1 MARKED
7 PAFEITFY
15 ESVLRRD
22 PRYADVVEILGGLY
36 TKTGRIADGLRMDR
50 KLVRL
55 QPDNATAHY
64 NLGCSLAL
72 VKRYSELVIMRRVDG
87 DSAHARGY
95 ELDDRELLASM
106 GTASGYLAVLVL
118 ALYIA
123 GDTAHALY
131 AQRNLLWLLCPL
143 LIYWISHVWLT
154 AHRGNMNH
162 DPVVFTTSDRTSRI
176 LIVLMVA
183 TAILALIG

>member
-22 PRYADVVEILGGLY
+22 PRYAEVVEILGGLY

-55 QPDNATAHY
+55 RPDNATAHY

-72 VKRYSELVIMRRVDG
+72 VKRKADALRALSRAIELGYDDHEWMAEDP
-87 DSAHARGY
+87 DLAALKNSAEFEA
-95 ELDDRELLASM
+95 LLA
-106 GTASGYLAVLVL
+106 
-118 ALYIA
+118 ALKP
-123 GDTAHALY
+123 
-131 AQRNLLWLLCPL
+131 QN
-143 LIYWISHVWLT
+143 
-154 AHRGNMNH
+154 
-162 DPVVFTTSDRTSRI
+162 
-176 LIVLMVA
+176 
-183 TAILALIG
+183 